1 VREHHRRT
9 DPKTQN
15 EEEKKD
21 IRMEQ
26 TRETLA
32 QRTGAHIKRAAHT
45 LFREYSILF
54 VFLLVCVVITIIRPV
69 FLSLDNIFNV
79 IRQVSM
85 IGIMSVGMTFV
96 ILSADIDL
104 SVGSVAGFSGALTA
118 GLIARQG
125 LSPFVAYFVP
135 LPIAALMGWM
145 MGMVIT
151 KGKVHSFVVSLGMM
165 SIARGLALV
174 YTQGLSIGNLPKSF
188 GVLGGGMVGPIP
200 IPVIIFVGFM
210 ALGYLVLTRTPYGRA
225 IYAIGGNQEAARLSG
240 IKVDRYRIV
249 NFVICSTLAG
259 FAGIILASRTRS
271 AWPAAATGW
280 ELDVITAVIIGGTS
294 FFGGRGGMLGTLIG
308 ALFLGVLRNGA
319 NLIGV
324 SPFYQQILI
333 GTLVVIAVVIDR
345 LRQRRTA

>member
-1 VREHHRRT
+1 
-9 DPKTQN
+9 
-15 EEEKKD
+15 
-21 IRMEQ
+21 MGQ
-26 TRETLA
+26 TSETSA
-32 QRTGAHIKRAAHT
+32 QRTGAHVKRAVQT
-45 LFREYSILF
+45 LFREYSIF
-54 VFLLVCVVITIIRPV
+54 FIFLLVCVVITSIRPV
-69 FLSLDNIFNV
+69 FLSVDNIFNV

-104 SVGSVAGFSGALTA
+104 SVGSVAGLCGALTA
-118 GLIARQG
+118 GVIARQG
-125 LSPFVAYFVP
+125 LPPLVAIFLP
-135 LPIAALMGWM
+135 LPVAALLGWVMGII
-145 MGMVIT
+145 IT
-151 KGKVHSFVVSLGMM
+151 KAKVHSFVVSLGMM

-174 YTQGLSIGNLPKSF
+174 YTKGLSIGNLPKEF
-188 GVLGGGMVGPIP
+188 GALGGGMVGPIP
-200 IPVIIFVGFM
+200 IPVIIFAAFM
-210 ALGYLVLTRTPYGRA
+210 ILGYLVLTRTPYGRA

-240 IKVDRYRIV
+240 IKVDRYRIM

-294 FFGGRGGMLGTLIG
+294 FFGGRGGMVGTLIG